1 MVNPTAIAIFA
12 LFVLVSLYI
21 TYRSRRRVRNLK
33 GFYSAGSSI
42 KPWQNGLA
50 ITGDYLS
57 AASFLGTVAVFY
69 SFGLDGLFYA
79 VGAVAGW
86 PVVTCLIAEPLRARG
101 RFTFSDAMCHRLS
114 GTPVRILTACSTL
127 CICGTYLIAQ
137 IVGAGSLIELLFH
150 IPYRAAV
157 PAVGSLML
165 CYVLFGGML
174 ATTWVQIIK
183 ATVLLS
189 VALLM
194 TILLLKRFDFNF
206 GTLAEAASGR
216 REVPLLGDSFSA
228 VSLALAFAF
237 GPAGMPH
244 ILMRFFTV
252 TDGQQ
257 ARHSLVITTLL
268 IALFQVLVIALG
280 LGASTLLGD
289 HRGGTGI
296 SVPLPG
302 GPNMAV
308 VHLAQTLGGDLL
320 FGVVA
325 AVTFATIVAVVAGLT
340 LAAAAAVSHDLYKHV
355 ITRGGASEASEL
367 RVSRV
372 ATVAIGASAI
382 GLGYIFQHHNVG
394 FLATLPLVIAASA
407 NFPILLLAIY
417 WPGLSTAGA
426 VCGGFAG
433 LGLAT
438 VLMILSP
445 KIWVSALGHQHAP
458 FPFEYPTLI
467 SLLAA
472 FVIAYVVSV
481 TGDRRTSAEQF

>member
-157 PAVGSLML
+157 LAVGSLML

-340 LAAAAAVSHDLYKHV
+340 LAAAAAVSHDHS
-355 ITRGGASEASEL
+355 RGRQRSIGIASLPGRNCRYRRQCDWPGLHLPASQ
-367 RVSRV
+367 RRISRNPSPCHRRKREFSDTP
-372 ATVAIGASAI
+372 ARH
-382 GLGYIFQHHNVG
+382 L
-394 FLATLPLVIAASA
+394 LATLEHCRSSLRRICGVGAGHSAHDLESENMGLRARASTRAISVRIPDSHIAAR
-407 NFPILLLAIY
+407 
-417 WPGLSTAGA
+417 
-426 VCGGFAG
+426 
-433 LGLAT
+433 
-438 VLMILSP
+438 
-445 KIWVSALGHQHAP
+445 
-458 FPFEYPTLI
+458 
-467 SLLAA
+467 SLRDRLRCL
-472 FVIAYVVSV
+472 
-481 TGDRRTSAEQF
+481 GDR